1 MGFCYY
7 DNCWVST
14 FQRVANQVHSPNGYC
29 KSFEELIFLLQM
41 VYEDPATFCTYDKII
56 YFRIYLC
63 YGCGLHFRYGDTA
76 PRSVQARLYS
86 ILWMLLGMVAF
97 SVLTAN
103 FTSSLAHEIEEDLS
117 LHGKTVSILLRS
129 S

>member
-1 MGFCYY
+1 
-7 DNCWVST
+7 
-14 FQRVANQVHSPNGYC
+14 
-29 KSFEELIFLLQM
+29 M
-41 VYEDPATFCTYDKII
+41 VYETPATFCTYDKII

-63 YGCGLHFRYGDTA
+63 YGCGLHFSYGNTA

-117 LHGKTVSILLRS
+117 LHGKTVSYLVEIFMMELLVRKFIS
-129 S
+129 NAFFFVNF

>member
-1 MGFCYY
+1 
-7 DNCWVST
+7 
-14 FQRVANQVHSPNGYC
+14 
-29 KSFEELIFLLQM
+29 M
-41 VYEDPATFCTYDKII
+41 VYEDPATFCLYDKIMYI
-56 YFRIYLC
+56 RIYPC
-63 YGCGLHFRYGDTA
+63 YGCGLRFSYGDTA

-117 LHGKTVSILLRS
+117 LHGKTVGILRDLHDGTS
-129 S
+129 GEEIYF